1 MLEHKIDRLIYF
13 QKPTVDKSMRAK
25 QKGQRPFCLWLTG
38 LSGSG
43 KSTIANHLEELLFQ
57 YGMHTYLLDGD
68 NVRHGLSRDL
78 GFSEDDRSEN
88 VRRLAEL
95 ANLMVD
101 AGLVVIASFITPLNE
116 DREKLR
122 ALFLEDE
129 YIEVFVNT
137 PLLVCEQRD
146 VKGLYKKART
156 GEIKEFT
163 GIDSPFEKPCYS
175 DIIIN
180 TENQT
185 VSECVKTIIS
195 VLESKELIPRNIK
208 AL

>member
-1 MLEHKIDRLIYF
+1 
-13 QKPTVDKSMRAK
+13 MRAK